1 MLRRISNRQMEK
13 IEDHLPTP
21 KIKLILKEKGRKFHP
36 VRRHSEGSAASSAK
50 SSSKTNTWSEED
62 QEVSQYLTFEDHE
75 APQILRVSDWLVLFE
90 LSTPYNSNH
99 SFHYIKYEVPAYIVF
114 SSSTS
119 PSLLFTLPI
128 LTPKILQRAF
138 RFEGLKPTQA

>member
-1 MLRRISNRQMEK
+1 MESVLSPNQVAGTAAGKRQPRTDQKLLPSQNTQRPMLRRISNRQMEK

-75 APQILRVSDWLVLFE
+75 APQILRVSD
-90 LSTPYNSNH
+90 
-99 SFHYIKYEVPAYIVF
+99 
-114 SSSTS
+114 
-119 PSLLFTLPI
+119 
-128 LTPKILQRAF
+128 
-138 RFEGLKPTQA
+138 